1 MSFEREGAGNWEIYT
16 MSTAGGEV
24 TRLTDNNASDGLPA
38 WSPDGKTLAFAS
50 NRGGVWSI
58 WAMDP
63 DGSNQR
69 QLFEMGGSPDG
80 VIGFDANNSFGW
92 SEERISW
99 AP

>member
-1 MSFEREGAGNWEIYT
+1 
-16 MSTAGGEV
+16 
-24 TRLTDNNASDGLPA
+24 
-38 WSPDGKTLAFAS
+38 
-50 NRGGVWSI
+50 
-58 WAMDP
+58 MDA

-80 VIGFDANNSFGW
+80 VTGLDPNNSFGW